1 MRYFLTLLL
10 VSSSLAVLAQS
21 PRNEAS
27 LFPEL
32 NVIKPEN
39 TTSNEEIIL
48 KKTDELLEKD
58 QSSQDT
64 SDDIEEEDLFVE
76 PEEKP
81 TIENK
86 EKEPKEEDD
95 GIPTAIVWNIDGV
108 QATLTPNR
116 NSSFCSCLFGV
127 YNYTKKKLEKFS
139 GTVTIGG
146 MRKKF
151 NFSGIGKKQL
161 KVSRYTFI
169 GTACE
174 KILDPPEINVQK
186 CQIEGWTEKKCK
198 SHVLFVPLPDSRN
211 NLE

>member
-10 VSSSLAVLAQS
+10 VSSSLTALAQS
-21 PRNEAS
+21 PQNEAS

-39 TTSNEEIIL
+39 TKSNEEIIL
-48 KKTDELLEKD
+48 KKTDELLEED

-108 QATLTPNR
+108 QQMFVDWLTDLTKR
-116 NSSFCSCLFGV
+116 WRKEESILF
-127 YNYTKKKLEKFS
+127 
-139 GTVTIGG
+139 
-146 MRKKF
+146 
-151 NFSGIGKKQL
+151 
-161 KVSRYTFI
+161 
-169 GTACE
+169 
-174 KILDPPEINVQK
+174 
-186 CQIEGWTEKKCK
+186 
-198 SHVLFVPLPDSRN
+198 
-211 NLE
+211 